1 MHAIGCPFDFIV
13 NYSYNEQARKCRKI
27 HLKRRFNKMKSLL
40 SFLLTLILLMGPVS
54 SMAGRVYHWVDKNGL
69 DHITEEPPPEDGR
82 LKEVMEFTLP
92 PDPPPKPV
100 EKKQSPTPVAKE
112 QESVSNE
119 DLEEIMNEM
128 EAAKK
133 QSAEAHV
140 RAEEAREIA
149 VELRQ
154 RKADFERTGA
164 NTIRRRQKNK
174 SILIRLENDAQ
185 EAEQLAA
192 QAAEEARLAKE
203 RALRIE
209 KKALERMAQQAA
221 DNHTPPQ

>member
-1 MHAIGCPFDFIV
+1 
-13 NYSYNEQARKCRKI
+13 
-27 HLKRRFNKMKSLL
+27 
-40 SFLLTLILLMGPVS
+40 
-54 SMAGRVYHWVDKNGL
+54 MAGRVYHWVDENGL

-92 PDPPPKPV
+92 PEQPPKSVEKKQPPKPV
-100 EKKQSPTPVAKE
+100 EKKQ
-112 QESVSNE
+112 ESTSDE
-119 DLEEIMNEM
+119 ELEEIMNEV
-128 EAAKK
+128 AATKK
-133 QSAEAHV
+133 QAAEAHV
-140 RAEEAREIA
+140 RAQEAQEIA

-154 RKADFERTGA
+154 RKTEFEKTGA

-185 EAEQLAA
+185 EAEQLAT
-192 QAAEEARLAKE
+192 QAAEEARLASE

-221 DNHTPPQ
+221 DNQTPPQ

>member
-1 MHAIGCPFDFIV
+1 
-13 NYSYNEQARKCRKI
+13 
-27 HLKRRFNKMKSLL
+27 MKSLL
-40 SFLLTLILLMGPVS
+40 PFLLTLILLMGPVS

-82 LKEVMEFTLP
+82 LKEVMEFTP
-92 PDPPPKPV
+92 PPEQPPKPV
-100 EKKQSPTPVAKE
+100 KKKQPPKPVAKE
-112 QESVSNE
+112 QASISNE
-119 DLEEIMNEM
+119 DLEKIMNEV

-133 QSAEAHV
+133 QAAEAHV
-140 RAEEAREIA
+140 RAEEAQEIA
-149 VELRQ
+149 EELRQ
-154 RKADFERTGA
+154 RKTEFEKTGA

-185 EAEQLAA
+185 EAEELAA

-209 KKALERMAQQAA
+209 KKALERMAQKAV
-221 DNHTPPQ
+221 DNQMPPQ